1 MENFKETYTHA
12 NLLYNIGKV
21 DKALNLYI
29 KLFNEDST
37 RVDILKKILWIT
49 FDKHDFDNA
58 DKYIDLYLDKYPHDL
73 DVLSAKVCVLFNN
86 KNFHE
91 ALTICNKMIEI
102 DSNSTIAYSFKLSI
116 LEVLKRNTERMEIID
131 FLKKDKPEIY
141 KEINYSDDN
150 LNKETSVDELYKEL
164 ENQKA
169 SARFRNFF
177 DDVYYKLT
185 NDMDDLTLYD
195 YLIYDNKEDNN
206 KEFNTLFSKAKEYF
220 DNEDYSKSLDYIKWS
235 LEFYPNNIEALI
247 FKSIVL
253 LKTYQYEQVLNTVD
267 LILELDK
274 KNIPALTIKG
284 LVNIDLEKY
293 DEAEI
298 SFKTALDLD
307 LDNVNLWRTYY
318 MSLALNKK
326 IIKAFELNNDAISR
340 FPKNKELYKDRK
352 HFIDEYDLDGDKKPI
367 NHIKNEDYKVVENTV
382 NSTLDDFFR

>member
-21 DKALNLYI
+21 DKALDLYV

-37 RVDILKKILWIT
+37 RVDILRKILWIT
-49 FDKHDFDNA
+49 FNKHDFDKA
-58 DKYIDLYLDKYPHDL
+58 DKYIDLYLDKFPHDL

-86 KNFHE
+86 KSFHE
-91 ALTICNKMIEI
+91 ALTVCNKMIEI

-116 LEVLKRNTERMEIID
+116 LEVLKRNTERQEIID
-131 FLKKDKPEIY
+131 FLRKDKPEIF
-141 KEINYSDDN
+141 KEINYFDDN
-150 LNKETSVDELYKEL
+150 SNKEASVDKLCKEL

-169 SARFRNFF
+169 SSRFRDFF
-177 DDVYYKLT
+177 DDLYY
-185 NDMDDLTLYD
+185 NDLDDLTLYD
-195 YLIYDNKEDNN
+195 YLVYDNKEDNN

-220 DNEDYSKSLDYIKWS
+220 DTEDYSKSLDYIKWS

-253 LKTYQYEQVLNTVD
+253 LKIYNYNQVLNTVN
-267 LILELDK
+267 LVLELDK
-274 KNIPALTIKG
+274 KNIPALAIKG

-293 DEAEI
+293 DDAEEV
-298 SFKTALDLD
+298 FKTALDLD

-318 MSLALNKK
+318 MSLALNNK
-326 IIKAFELNNDAISR
+326 INKAFELNNDAISR
-340 FPKNKELYKDRK
+340 FPKNQELHKDRK
-352 HFIDEYDLDGDKKPI
+352 HFIDEYGLDDDKKSL
-367 NHIKNEDYKVVENTV
+367 NHIDNEDYEVIENTV